1 MKVMKFGG
9 TSMADDITWKKVYD
23 IIRKNPRSVVVVS
36 ATNKTTRKLIQ
47 CAQMAADGEIHGAQ
61 IMAQQIAG
69 HHQHIIDQF
78 IADYAHEKDDIT
90 REKCHDYIRSCMDDL
105 RDYLSEIE
113 QGQTLPP
120 IHLDTVKSIGERLS
134 SFLFAECG
142 KMLNLPLTYVDA
154 LEIIKTDSHFGQA
167 RPDMQQIRENVQI
180 LTEMLDN
187 EKIPIIGGFIGR
199 DSQKN
204 ITTLGMEGSD
214 YTASILGNV
223 MDAEVVEIWTDVSG
237 VFTFDP
243 RIAIDA
249 RPIPELD
256 YREAA
261 LLARF
266 GAKILHPSTLEPV
279 AEKDIPIR
287 VKNMFHPERSGTK
300 IASSN
305 KKTSEIKAI
314 SLLTHIQACSL
325 PTEKKV
331 VIEDDELLVLDEWK
345 NHQASDNH
353 LLVSFHENTNWE
365 ELLSASNKNISISPV
380 ENKGL
385 ITLVGR
391 GIRSKSLVIDH
402 IKNELATIGNYKI
415 YSTNEGDSLS
425 VLLDMNY
432 VRGAVQKLH
441 ELCAGVSHSKIVN
454 E

>member
-1 MKVMKFGG
+1 
-9 TSMADDITWKKVYD
+9 MADDITWKKVYD
-23 IIRKNPRSVVVVS
+23 IIRNNPRSVVVVS

-47 CAQMAADGEIHGAQ
+47 CAHMAAEGEIHGAR
-61 IMAQQIAG
+61 ILAEQIAG

-78 IADYAHEKDDIT
+78 IADYAHEKDETI
-90 REKCHDYIRSCMDDL
+90 RKKCHNYIRDCMDDL
-105 RDYLSEIE
+105 REYLSDIE
-113 QGQTLPP
+113 QNQELEPLQ
-120 IHLDTVKSIGERLS
+120 LDAVKSIGERLS
-134 SFLFAECG
+134 SYLFAECG
-142 KMLNLPLTYVDA
+142 KLLNLPLAYAEA
-154 LEIIKTDSHFGQA
+154 LETIKTDRNFGQA
-167 RPDMQQIRENVQI
+167 RPNMQRIRKNAQT

-187 EKIPIIGGFIGR
+187 EKIPVIGGFIGS
-199 DSQKN
+199 DSEGE

-214 YTASILGNV
+214 YTASIIGNV
-223 MDAEVVEIWTDVSG
+223 MEAEVVEIWTDVSG

-266 GAKILHPSTLEPV
+266 GAKILHPSTLEPA
-279 AEKDIPIR
+279 AEKNIPVR

-300 IASSN
+300 IVSSN
-305 KKTSEIKAI
+305 KKSAEIKAV
-314 SLLTHIQACSL
+314 SLLTHIQACAL

-331 VIEDDELLVLDEWK
+331 VIEDDELIVLNELKD
-345 NHQASDNH
+345 NQPTNNH

-365 ELLSASNKNISISPV
+365 EVLSASNKNISVSPV

-391 GIRSKSLVIDH
+391 GINSQSSVIDR
-402 IKNELATIGNYKI
+402 IENELAALGNYEI
-415 YSTNEGDSLS
+415 YSTNEGDTLS

-432 VRGAVQKLH
+432 VTGAVQKLH
-441 ELCAGVSHSKIVN
+441 ELCAGISRSKIVN